1 MFVVAYVLVSAT
13 IALGLYSA
21 TSRPTPK
28 MSADVHSSHVRT
40 QQTDRTRPATR
51 PQPNLTHINCLS

>member
-1 MFVVAYVLVSAT
+1 MFVVAYLLVSAT

-28 MSADVHSSHVRT
+28 IPTEARSRHVRT
-40 QQTDRTRPATR
+40 YQTDRTPCATR
-51 PQPNLTHINCLS
+51 PQPTLTHITA

>member
-1 MFVVAYVLVSAT
+1 MFVVAYLIVSAT

-28 MSADVHSSHVRT
+28 ISAEVHSRHVRT
-40 QQTDRTRPATR
+40 QQTGRARFATG
-51 PQPNLTHINCLS
+51 PQPNMTHINCLS